1 MDSVVKIDLRK
12 RKEVKKPKEGQSIV
26 ARVVHK
32 IAHLKP
38 KKTPTGVSVAMQEA
52 LTHMKT

>member
-12 RKEVKKPKEGQSIV
+12 RKEVKEPKEGQSIV
-26 ARVVHK
+26 ARLVHK

-38 KKTPTGVSVAMQEA
+38 KKTPTGVSVAVQEA